1 MIKFF
6 RRIRRKFLSEN
17 RISKYLVYALGEI
30 VLVVIGI
37 LIALYLN
44 NLNELKTEEDKIV
57 NILREIQK
65 DLKLDIAKTKI
76 YYDRYIELDSL
87 QDKVLNKEY
96 SYQDY
101 EKELNTIGRLYNDY
115 VPLTNGYDNLK
126 NNLNIVPKK
135 YDSIVTKLKSL
146 YEIDFSYLYTYNARV
161 AKTVYDYLDV
171 KVSKKWS
178 LDYYRGNNTPD
189 VINYFL
195 NDLEYRNYVL
205 KYVNDR
211 RNLVGMTEILRIKG
225 TELYNDIEKIIS
237 KDKKQ
242 SIEKNQLLKIENRPL
257 KKAVGK
263 YRLKEKVGMGWVNNI
278 HLIIKDN
285 QMKIT
290 DSIQMNFSLIHHRDS
305 IYILNSRRAT
315 YIKFNKNN
323 MYFSGSTGG
332 YGIYEKVD

>member
-76 YYDRYIELDSL
+76 YYDQYIKLDSF
-87 QDKVLNKEY
+87 QHKVLNKEY

-101 EKELNTIGRLYNDY
+101 EKELNIIGKLYNDY

-171 KVSKKWS
+171 KISKNWS
-178 LDYYRGNNTPD
+178 LDYFRGNNTPD

-211 RNLVGMTEILRIKG
+211 RNLVGITQRLRIKG
-225 TELYNDIEKIIS
+225 TELHNDIEKIIS
-237 KDKKQ
+237 KDKNQ
-242 SIEKNQLLKIENRPL
+242 SIEKNQLLKIEYKPISS
-257 KKAVGK
+257 AVGN
-263 YRLKEKVGMGWVNNI
+263 YRLIKKIGNGWENDI
-278 HLIIKDN
+278 KLIIENN
-285 QMKIT
+285 QMKI
-290 DSIQMNFSLIHHRDS
+290 QFSTGFKSSLLIHRDNIYFLNKRS
-305 IYILNSRRAT
+305 SIHLKFKKNKIYINSSIDGHAV
-315 YIKFNKNN
+315 
-323 MYFSGSTGG
+323 
-332 YGIYEKVD
+332 YEKVN